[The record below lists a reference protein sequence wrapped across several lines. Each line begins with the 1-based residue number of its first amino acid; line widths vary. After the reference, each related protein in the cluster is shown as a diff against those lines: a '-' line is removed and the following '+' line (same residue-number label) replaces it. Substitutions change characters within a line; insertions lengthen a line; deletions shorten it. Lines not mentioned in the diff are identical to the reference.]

1 MDLFDSTQLGLAA
14 AMRASSAQQTATAQN
29 LANAN
34 TPGYQRVK
42 VDFQSQL
49 QALMATGD
57 RRGLEGFT
65 PEIVQDHA
73 AAVREDGSTVDVE
86 SEAAAQAANGL
97 QYQAL
102 AQLMSAR
109 IDIVTSA
116 IGVR

>member
-1 MDLFDSTQLGLAA
+1 MDLFDSTQLSLAA
-14 AMRASSAQQTATAQN
+14 AMRASAVQQTATAQN

-42 VDFQSQL
+42 VDFQDQL
-49 QALMATGD
+49 NALIAGGD
-57 RRGLEGFT
+57 RNGLETFSPT
-65 PEIVQDHA
+65 ITQDNA

-86 SEAAAQAANGL
+86 TEAAAQAANGL

-102 AQLMSAR
+102 TQLMSAR
-109 IDIVTSA
+109 IDIITSA